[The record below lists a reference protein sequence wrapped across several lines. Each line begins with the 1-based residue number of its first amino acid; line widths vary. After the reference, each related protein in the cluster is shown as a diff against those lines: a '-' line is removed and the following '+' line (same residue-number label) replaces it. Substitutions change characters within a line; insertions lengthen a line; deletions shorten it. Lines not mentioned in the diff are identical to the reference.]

1 MRLFLS
7 VPLLVEWETP
17 FQWLSICPFIAHAHK
32 LTKLMRKLSTR
43 REWPGMEWNGSE
55 EPKVCPAMC
64 FNEELH
70 AGPWYRLF
78 LWLWHSPNDDINGG
92 FLLTKDLAKCPYQS
106 DNRRN
111 FVLPFYLSFI
121 KPQKWEYSGCWS
133 WTKRLF
139 WFIVLNMAF
148 KNILQIYYWLNGKS
162 L

>member
-43 REWPGMEWNGSE
+43 REWPGMEWNGSK

-121 KPQKWEYSGCWS
+121 KPQNGNTVGVGHERSGS
-133 WTKRLF
+133 SDLLYWT
-139 WFIVLNMAF
+139 
-148 KNILQIYYWLNGKS
+148 WLLKIS
-162 L
+162 CRFTID

>member
-121 KPQKWEYSGCWS
+121 KPQKMGIQWVLVMNEAAILIYCIEL
-133 WTKRLF
+133 LF
-139 WFIVLNMAF
+139 LT
-148 KNILQIYYWLNGKS
+148 WLLKIS
-162 L
+162 CRFTID